1 VIGVRPA
8 EIELLLA
15 PRGLV
20 VKADVA
26 ARDPILGR
34 LHVVRDAHA
43 PGYYVAELPEQA
55 VLRTT
60 DVDELHGNRASEPLE
75 RYRAQLPLGVGPEHR
90 ASVAG
95 VLPYE
100 ER

>member
-1 VIGVRPA
+1 MWVGVGVPYDQLTAPVEPVVEGHEVQPQARPCPLEDLVIGVRPA

-43 PGYYVAELPEQA
+43 PGY
-55 VLRTT
+55 
-60 DVDELHGNRASEPLE
+60 
-75 RYRAQLPLGVGPEHR
+75 
-90 ASVAG
+90 
-95 VLPYE
+95 
-100 ER
+100 